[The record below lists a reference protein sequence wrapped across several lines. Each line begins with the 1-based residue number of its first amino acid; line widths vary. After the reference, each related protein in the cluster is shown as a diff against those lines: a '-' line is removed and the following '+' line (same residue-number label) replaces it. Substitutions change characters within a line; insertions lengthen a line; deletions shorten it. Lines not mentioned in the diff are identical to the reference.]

1 MLRHPLDAVFTTYR
15 DDIAAFVEYLP
26 NVRKIEIL
34 ERVEEGPIVRLHNR
48 WHGSTEL
55 PAPLAQRLEERFL
68 SWDDYAVWDARTSV
82 CEWTIQPHSFRD
94 AVRCRGKN
102 TFVDLG
108 GGRTRL
114 EISGEL
120 SIELERVPGVPSFL
134 AGSLA
139 RTAESFLVRQIAAN
153 LASVSDALAAYLH
166 EDTVA

>member
-1 MLRHPLDAVFTTYR
+1 MT
-15 DDIAAFVEYLP
+15 
-26 NVRKIEIL
+26 IE
-34 ERVEEGPIVRLHNR
+34 
-48 WHGSTEL
+48 
-55 PAPLAQRLEERFL
+55 
-68 SWDDYAVWDARTSV
+68 
-82 CEWTIQPHSFRD
+82 PHAFRD

-120 SIELERVPGVPSFL
+120 SIGLERVPGVPSFL

-153 LASVSDALAAYLH
+153 LASVSDALAAYLR